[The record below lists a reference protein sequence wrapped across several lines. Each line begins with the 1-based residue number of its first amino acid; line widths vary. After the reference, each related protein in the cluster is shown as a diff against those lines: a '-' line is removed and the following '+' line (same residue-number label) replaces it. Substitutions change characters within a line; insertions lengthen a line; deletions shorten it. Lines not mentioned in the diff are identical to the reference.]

1 MTSTT
6 DLRAVG
12 LLVGLI
18 CLAAIGVFVVVP
30 ALVRFTTWFE
40 ALSLLVEG
48 LGEYTGHHRLAWLGC
63 VALFLGI
70 AACCVVTLVL
80 AGALLTCNA
89 SNPAQLCRLIG
100 R

>member
-6 DLRAVG
+6 DPRAAA
-12 LLVGLI
+12 LLIGLI
-18 CLAAIGVFVVVP
+18 CLAAIGLFVIVP

-48 LGEYTGHHRLAWLGC
+48 IGEYTGHHRLVWLGC
-63 VALFLGI
+63 AAVCLGI
-70 AACCVVTLVL
+70 AACCVVTLAL
-80 AGALLTCNA
+80 TGALLTCNA